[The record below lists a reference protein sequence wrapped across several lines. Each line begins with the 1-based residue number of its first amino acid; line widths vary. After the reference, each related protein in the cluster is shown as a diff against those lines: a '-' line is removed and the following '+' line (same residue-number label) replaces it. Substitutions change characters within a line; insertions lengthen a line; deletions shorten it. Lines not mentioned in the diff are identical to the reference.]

1 MSLSPPVSAGPTGLL
16 EPPLSPGAPVM
27 AREPSRSIEAEM
39 VRMGLMT
46 PDEVAATMREE
57 SETGRPFTE
66 LAVERGHVSADHM
79 AKIAKPVLP
88 PVHRAPS
95 ETQPAAPEQRIP
107 IFADS
112 VLPPR
117 PAATAPVEPLLPPPV
132 VEAPAPPPVL
142 EAAPVLEPELVEPEP
157 VVSEPEP
164 APVEPEPA
172 PIAVAPEPVVVAPE
186 PIVTA
191 PEPVAVAPEPVVV
204 APEPIVMAP
213 EPVAVAPDPI
223 VEPKPEPELVVA
235 EAPAP
240 VAEAAPAPPEAA
252 PAPPAPAPT
261 PQPAPMPIAEP
272 QPPVAVEQPVTSPV
286 PTARVTA
293 HVFVRLSNGERI
305 AAGAFDNEHS
315 AEQCAQ
321 DLMSAIDTPGSWPRV
336 DGRYVRP
343 DTILSIDLELTGV

>member
-66 LAVERGHVSADHM
+66 LAVERGHVSAEHM

-88 PVHRAPS
+88 PVQRAPG
-95 ETQPAAPEQRIP
+95 ETQPAAREQRIP

-172 PIAVAPEPVVVAPE
+172 PIAVAPEPVVVAP
-186 PIVTA
+186 
-191 PEPVAVAPEPVVV
+191 
-204 APEPIVMAP
+204 
-213 EPVAVAPDPI
+213 
-223 VEPKPEPELVVA
+223 
-235 EAPAP
+235 
-240 VAEAAPAPPEAA
+240 
-252 PAPPAPAPT
+252 
-261 PQPAPMPIAEP
+261 

-343 DTILSIDLELTGV
+343 DAILSIDLELTGV

>member
-66 LAVERGHVSADHM
+66 LAVERGHVSAEHM

-88 PVHRAPS
+88 PVQRAPS

-117 PAATAPVEPLLPPPV
+117 PAATPPVEPLLPPPV
-132 VEAPAPPPVL
+132 VEAPAHPPVL

-172 PIAVAPEPVVVAPE
+172 PIAIAPEPVVVAAE
-186 PIVTA
+186 PIVT
-191 PEPVAVAPEPVVV
+191 
-204 APEPIVMAP
+204 AP

-235 EAPAP
+235 ETPAP
-240 VAEAAPAPPEAA
+240 VAEAAPAAPEAA

-261 PQPAPMPIAEP
+261 PQPAPMPVAEP
-272 QPPVAVEQPVTSPV
+272 QPPVAVEQPVASPV
-286 PTARVTA
+286 PTA

-321 DLMSAIDTPGSWPRV
+321 DLMSAIDTPGSWPRI

-343 DTILSIDLELTGV
+343 DAILSIDLELTGV